1 MWKGKQD
8 NKDNKCLW
16 PLSQIKA
23 KDEEGLL
30 LFVFSFLLSNNQN
43 IYSINLSYLILQ
55 HLKEILF
62 AQCKDLGRPE
72 ASNCQS
78 K

>member
-16 PLSQIKA
+16 PLPQIKG

-30 LFVFSFLLSNNQN
+30 LFVFSFLLSNN
-43 IYSINLSYLILQ
+43 
-55 HLKEILF
+55 
-62 AQCKDLGRPE
+62 
-72 ASNCQS
+72 
-78 K
+78 